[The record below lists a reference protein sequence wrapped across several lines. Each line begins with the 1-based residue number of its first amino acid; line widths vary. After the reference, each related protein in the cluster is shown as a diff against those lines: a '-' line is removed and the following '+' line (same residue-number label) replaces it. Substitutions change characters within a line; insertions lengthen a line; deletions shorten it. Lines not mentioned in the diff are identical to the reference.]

1 MKLLLS
7 RVHFPVTTLGPG
19 RRIGIWFQ
27 GCSIRCRG
35 CVSVDTWSFESG
47 ETSVAAVVD
56 ALSPW
61 ALEANGVTISGGEPF
76 DQPEA
81 LAELLE
87 AVRMRV
93 HGDVLVF
100 TGYPYDRVAP
110 WLTLHP
116 ELVDALVTDPYD
128 PDVPQTLALR
138 GSDNQRLHLLTALGR
153 ERLSGCARPLQ
164 PTDHALDVHVTED
177 GEVWLAG
184 IPRRGDLARL
194 TRILASVGHEVR
206 TSEGRQS

>member
-35 CVSVDTWSFESG
+35 CVSLDTWSFESG
-47 ETSVAAVVD
+47 ATSVAAVVD
-56 ALSPW
+56 AVSVW
-61 ALEANGVTISGGEPF
+61 AGEADGVTVSGGEPF

-87 AVRMRV
+87 VVRMRV

-100 TGYPYDRVAP
+100 TGYPYERVSA
-110 WLTLHP
+110 WLAFHP
-116 ELVDALVTDPYD
+116 NLVDALVTDPYD

-138 GSDNQRLHLLTALGR
+138 GSDNQRLHLLTELGR
-153 ERLSGCARPLQ
+153 ERLASYARPLQ
-164 PTDHALDVHVTED
+164 STDRAVDVHVTED

-184 IPRRGDLARL
+184 IPRRGDLDRL